1 MPKDPLVAL
10 RVPEELTARIDELAA
25 KATEELGRPVSR
37 SEQMRTMI
45 EFADHKGCPPGWVKP
60 RPRRKPATP

>member
-10 RVPEELTARIDELAA
+10 RVPPELTARVDELAA
-25 KATEELGRPVSR
+25 AATKELGRTVSR

-45 EFADHKGCPPGWVKP
+45 EFADHHGCPPGWVKP
-60 RPRRKPATP
+60 PTEG